1 MNLILKLNERET
13 ELLERISTKMG
24 VDYEQKANEI
34 PIDSLLDII
43 KDLNVELDRAEQKY
57 RNFVD
62 VVNENYRPLTNKEM
76 YGTYD

>member
-1 MNLILKLNERET
+1 MELILKLNERES
-13 ELLERISTKMG
+13 ELLERISKKMG

-34 PIDSLLDII
+34 PVDSLLDII

-62 VVNENYRPLTNKEM
+62 VVNENYRPLTSKEI
-76 YGTYD
+76 YD

>member
-34 PIDSLLDII
+34 PVDSLLDII

-62 VVNENYRPLTNKEM
+62 VVNENYRPLTSKEI
-76 YGTYD
+76 YD